1 MVMMKAKVIDYH
13 TLKRQRSAPGV
24 PQVEPHF
31 IVFPFFTKEDGAT
44 FSMRY
49 HTLLPGDRPDP
60 PLHTHPW
67 EHQTFTISG
76 RGALLTEEGEMA
88 VQEGTVIF
96 VPPNLP
102 HIMVCR
108 GELPWVAIDCI
119 STL

>member
-1 MVMMKAKVIDYH
+1 MIIKAKVIDYH
-13 TLKRQRSAPGV
+13 TLKRQWSAPGV
-24 PQVEPHF
+24 PQVDPYF

-49 HTLLPGDRPDP
+49 HTVLPGRPDP

-76 RGALLTEEGEMA
+76 KGALLTEEGEMA
-88 VQEGTVIF
+88 VQEGMVVF
-96 VPPNLP
+96 VPPDLP

-108 GELPWVAIDCI
+108 GELPWVTIDCI
-119 STL
+119 STV